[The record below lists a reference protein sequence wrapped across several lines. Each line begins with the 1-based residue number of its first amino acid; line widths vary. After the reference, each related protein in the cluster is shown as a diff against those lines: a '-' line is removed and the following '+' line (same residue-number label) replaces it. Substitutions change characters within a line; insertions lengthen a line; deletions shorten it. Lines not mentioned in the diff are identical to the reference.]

1 MPSLDQS
8 GTRHVGFVLSKI
20 FTPLHISSKIT
31 VLDSSNSFCRVSS
44 HWNGVSGLSRERKG
58 DIRSVML
65 NVYATWLIIPNQLL
79 ISVMFWGVGKLLIA
93 RRYFWPGRTL
103 SRVTSNPANST
114 VSAPNM
120 NFSELR
126 VMPLLPHK
134 SSHSVAWWKL
144 ASRYVAH
151 NRVSSIHL
159 VLFGT
164 SETISSKR
172 HE

>member
-8 GTRHVGFVLSKI
+8 VTRHVGFLSKI
-20 FTPLHISSKIT
+20 FTRLDISSKIA

-44 HWNGVSGLSRERKG
+44 HWNGVSCLSRERKG

-65 NVYATWLIIPNQLL
+65 NVCATWFIRPNQLL
-79 ISVMFWGVGKLLIA
+79 ISVMFWGVVKLLIA
-93 RRYFWPGRTL
+93 RRYFWLGRTL

-114 VSAPNM
+114 VFAPNM
-120 NFSELR
+120 NFSGLR

-134 SSHSVAWWKL
+134 SSHLVAWWKL
-144 ASRYVAH
+144 TSRSVAH
-151 NRVSSIHL
+151 TRVSSMHL
-159 VLFGT
+159 VLSGT

-172 HE
+172 RE